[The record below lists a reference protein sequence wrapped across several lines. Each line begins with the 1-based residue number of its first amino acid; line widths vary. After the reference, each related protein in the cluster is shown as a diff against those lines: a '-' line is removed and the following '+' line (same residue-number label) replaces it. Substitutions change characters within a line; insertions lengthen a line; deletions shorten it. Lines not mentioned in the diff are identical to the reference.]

1 MLRAMASVTFKTEI
15 VDMGPAVA
23 VELSEEHLDAL
34 GGKRVP
40 VTVTINGYT
49 FRTTTAT
56 MGGRRL
62 VGLNKANKTAA
73 GVEAGERVTVTVAN
87 DTAPRVV
94 EVPDDLAKA
103 LKGSKVATTT
113 WKSLAYTHQREYA
126 EWITGAKRD
135 ETRQRR
141 VTQAIERLEA
151 GTKTPKG

>member
-1 MLRAMASVTFKTEI
+1 MASVTFETEI

-23 VELSEEHLDAL
+23 VELTDELLDAL
-34 GGKRVP
+34 GGKRVL

-87 DTAPRVV
+87 DTSPRVV
-94 EVPDDLAKA
+94 EVPPDLAKA
-103 LKGSKVATTT
+103 LKRSKSASAT
-113 WKSLAYTHQREYA
+113 WGGLAYTHQREYA

-141 VTQAIERLEA
+141 VAQAIERLQS